1 MWGQW
6 GDSFT
11 SSGGASRSLWEGL
24 GLGELHGP
32 PGGRAGCLT
41 VSRLPRAGTRGRV
54 VPAWQ
59 ARCSPTLASSTF
71 SRSVSSDTLLQLR
84 QPVERKQAG
93 LGFPRSWGQD
103 GGRGQIP
110 DDPNP

>member
-1 MWGQW
+1 MGAMRGLTYKLW
-6 GDSFT
+6 
-11 SSGGASRSLWEGL
+11 GASRSLWEGL

-41 VSRLPRAGTRGRV
+41 VSRLPGADTGGRV

-93 LGFPRSWGQD
+93 LGLPRSWGQD